1 MIQILITGCTEN
13 KFATLSFELN
23 NLKKLLQKLTQVP
36 CQVIEW
42 KWP

>member
-23 NLKKLLQKLTQVP
+23 KLLLQKLTQVP

-42 KWP
+42 KSP